1 MKYSVMQLKD
11 FKIKSMDASVR
22 ASIREELLSEGFNLS
37 EIELLIHCITNK
49 PDDHTWLNEI
59 IKSRLIPND
68 KPLWRGVPVETK
80 QVLNQGIDIITFDKV
95 VSASYD
101 KNIALHFASGLE
113 YNTQVIFEFKAPM
126 VFNFQ
131 EYAIKALRCKEY
143 NPSFKF
149 PDSHRYRNME
159 LVSDEQEVMIPAGS
173 VFRIADRYEYKKYS
187 TYTIYTLDFEGFN
200 L

>member
-1 MKYSVMQLKD
+1 MKYSVMQLND

-59 IKSRLIPND
+59 IKSRLEPND
-68 KPLWRGVPVETK
+68 KPLWRGVPAETK

-149 PDSHRYRNME
+149 PDSHRYRNM
-159 LVSDEQEVMIPAGS
+159 
-173 VFRIADRYEYKKYS
+173 
-187 TYTIYTLDFEGFN
+187 
-200 L
+200 

>member
-1 MKYSVMQLKD
+1 
-11 FKIKSMDASVR
+11 
-22 ASIREELLSEGFNLS
+22 
-37 EIELLIHCITNK
+37 
-49 PDDHTWLNEI
+49 
-59 IKSRLIPND
+59 
-68 KPLWRGVPVETK
+68 
-80 QVLNQGIDIITFDKV
+80 
-95 VSASYD
+95 
-101 KNIALHFASGLE
+101 ASGLE

-143 NPSFKF
+143 NPNFKF

-173 VFRIADRYEYKKYS
+173 VFRIADRYEYKKCS